1 MPSRSPAHAA
11 PRSSRRPVQVLAVVV
26 LAVLVVGGAVTA
38 GLLVS
43 DNSHATAAAHRAQGR
58 DHHPIS
64 TRSTTTTTVPPP
76 TTTQPT
82 VVVPGVM
89 SIRVGP
95 VTSPPLPEPG
105 PGFVPGHVTAVG
117 DSVMID
123 YQDPLEQDV
132 PGITVDAAVGRQW
145 SDGEAILQQAK
156 AAGTLGAVV
165 VVGLGTNGPI
175 TDSQFNDM
183 MSILSGASRVVFVTV
198 HVDQPWQDQN
208 NQVLRNG
215 VARNPRTAVLVD
227 WTSLADQ
234 YPSWVYS
241 DETHLPIDGTG
252 AQVLAATIAGS
263 V

>member
-1 MPSRSPAHAA
+1 M
-11 PRSSRRPVQVLAVVV
+11 LAVVV
-26 LAVLVVGGAVTA
+26 LTALVVGGAVTA
-38 GLLVS
+38 GVLVS
-43 DNSHATAAAHRAQGR
+43 GNGHATAAGHRPPSKQPAR
-58 DHHPIS
+58 VPRS
-64 TRSTTTTTVPPP
+64 ARSTTTTTAPPP
-76 TTTQPT
+76 STTQPT

-89 SIRVGP
+89 SIRLGP
-95 VTSPPLPEPG
+95 TTSPPLPQPG

-123 YQDPLEQDV
+123 YQDPLEQDI
-132 PGITVDAAVGRQW
+132 PGITVEAAVGRQW

-156 AAGTLGAVV
+156 AAGSLGAVV

-175 TDSQFNDM
+175 TESDFNDM

-198 HVDQPWQDQN
+198 HVDQPWQDQV
-208 NQVLRNG
+208 NQVLTSG
-215 VARNPRTAVLVD
+215 VARYPHTAVLVD

-263 V
+263 I